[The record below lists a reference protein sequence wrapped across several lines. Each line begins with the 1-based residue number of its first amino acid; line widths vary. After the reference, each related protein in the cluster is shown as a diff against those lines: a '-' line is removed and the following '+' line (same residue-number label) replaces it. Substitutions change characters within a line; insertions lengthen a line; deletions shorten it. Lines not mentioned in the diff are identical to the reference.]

1 MTKIDRRIAK
11 TQEAIKKAFVELMNE
26 KHFDKITLQDIS
38 DRANV
43 NRRTIYLHYMDKFD
57 LLDKL
62 IEEHINNLQEMFESL
77 SETDFIE
84 GGQAIF
90 EYFQKNYLFFSTMLV
105 GGGAENFRAQYI
117 EFSVELLKNEV
128 VTAEGKNKGLSEDII
143 LRFVS
148 AAYVEVVEWWLKNQ
162 MPYPPRVMAEQVGVL
177 VKRII

>member
-1 MTKIDRRIAK
+1 MTKVDRRIAK
-11 TQEAIKKAFVELMNE
+11 TQEAIKKAFIELMNE
-26 KHFDKITLQDIS
+26 KQFDKITLQDIS

-62 IEEHINNLQEMFESL
+62 IEEHINKLQEMFESL
-77 SETDFIE
+77 SETDFIA

-105 GGGAENFRAQYI
+105 GGGAQNFRAQYI

-128 VTAEGKNKGLSEDII
+128 ITAEGKNKGLSEDII

-177 VKRII
+177 VKRIL

>member
-43 NRRTIYLHYMDKFD
+43 NRRTIYLHYMDKYD

-105 GGGAENFRAQYI
+105 GGGAANFRAQYI

-162 MPYPPRVMAEQVGVL
+162 MPFPPRVMAEQVGLL
-177 VKRII
+177 VKRIL

>member
-1 MTKIDRRIAK
+1 LDRRIAK
-11 TQEAIKKAFVELMNE
+11 SQDAIKKALIELMNE

-43 NRRTIYLHYMDKFD
+43 SRRTIYLHYMDKFD

-62 IEEHINNLQEMFESL
+62 IEEHINKLGEMFESL
-77 SETDFIE
+77 SETDFIT

-105 GGGAENFRAQYI
+105 GGGAQNFRAQYI
-117 EFSVELLKNEV
+117 EFSVELLRNEIN
-128 VTAEGKNKGLSEDII
+128 TIEGKNKELSEDII

-148 AAYVEVVEWWLKNQ
+148 AAYVEVVEWWLKNE
-162 MPYPPRVMAEQVGVL
+162 MPYTPRIMAEQVGLL
-177 VKRII
+177 VKRIL

>member
-11 TQEAIKKAFVELMNE
+11 TQEAIKKAFIELMNE
-26 KHFDKITLQDIS
+26 KQFDKITLQDIS

-62 IEEHINNLQEMFESL
+62 IEEHINKLQEMFESL
-77 SETDFIE
+77 SETDFIA

-105 GGGAENFRAQYI
+105 GGGAQNFRAQYI

-162 MPYPPRVMAEQVGVL
+162 MPYPPRVMAEQVGLL
-177 VKRII
+177 VKRIL

>member
-1 MTKIDRRIAK
+1 VTKVDRRIAK
-11 TQEAIKKAFVELMNE
+11 TQEAIKKALIELMNE

-43 NRRTIYLHYMDKFD
+43 NRRTIYLHYMDKYD
-57 LLDKL
+57 LLDNL

-162 MPYPPRVMAEQVGVL
+162 MPYPPRVMAEQVGLL
-177 VKRII
+177 VKRIL

>member
-1 MTKIDRRIAK
+1 MTKVDRRIAK
-11 TQEAIKKAFVELMNE
+11 TQEAIKKAFIELMNE
-26 KHFDKITLQDIS
+26 KQFDKITLQDIS

-62 IEEHINNLQEMFESL
+62 IEEHINKLQEMFESL
-77 SETDFIE
+77 SETDFIA

-105 GGGAENFRAQYI
+105 SGGAQNFRAQYI

-128 VTAEGKNKGLSEDII
+128 ITAEGKNKGLSEDII

-162 MPYPPRVMAEQVGVL
+162 MPYPPRVMAEQVGLL
-177 VKRII
+177 VKRIL

>member
-1 MTKIDRRIAK
+1 MTKVDRRIAK
-11 TQEAIKKAFVELMNE
+11 TQEAIKKAFIELMNE

-62 IEEHINNLQEMFESL
+62 IEEHINKLQEMFESL
-77 SETDFIE
+77 SETDFIA

-105 GGGAENFRAQYI
+105 GGGAQNFRAKYI

-128 VTAEGKNKGLSEDII
+128 ITAEGKNKGLSEDII

-148 AAYVEVVEWWLKNQ
+148 AAYVEVVEWWLKKQ
-162 MPYPPRVMAEQVGVL
+162 MPYPPRVMAEQVGLL
-177 VKRII
+177 VKRIL